1 MINQEG
7 VDSLSVEELQNACVA
22 RGMRSMGVPIDR
34 LRSNF
39 IHVFSFFFFM
49 LDYVFSGFLK
59 TLFAQK
65 IINKACNF

>member
-34 LRSNF
+34 LRSNLRQVHF
-39 IHVFSFFFFM
+39 FFLYFLINSHVFKEYFQECYNIF
-49 LDYVFSGFLK
+49 
-59 TLFAQK
+59 
-65 IINKACNF
+65 

>member
-34 LRSNF
+34 LRSNLRQ
-39 IHVFSFFFFM
+39 VFSFFFFHAG
-49 LDYVFSGFLK
+49 LCF
-59 TLFAQK
+59 
-65 IINKACNF
+65 